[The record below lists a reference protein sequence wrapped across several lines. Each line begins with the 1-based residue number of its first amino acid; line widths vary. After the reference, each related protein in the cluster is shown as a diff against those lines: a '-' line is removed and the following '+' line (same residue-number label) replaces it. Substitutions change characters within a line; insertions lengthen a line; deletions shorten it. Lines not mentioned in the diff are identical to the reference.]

1 MNVSGPF
8 PAQGVVQDGHLD
20 LLELDAARAGSAAA
34 GDRAHLEGCA
44 RCRAE
49 LEWFGRAAS
58 RIARAAVPPAP
69 RRRRWIP
76 LSAAA
81 GLLLTIGL
89 WIASRPG
96 YALEDIDRS
105 GRVDILDAYGL
116 ALRIRKGER
125 EPRWDLSGDGVI
137 DARDVETLA
146 RPGGSMLQGK
156 PSAPV
161 ASRGE
166 PPRFV
171 ALDVYVD
178 TGGKPLAAW
187 QFELAGAA
195 TIVGVEG
202 GEAPFREAPHYDPAA
217 LQGGRIV
224 VAAFTLDPNP
234 PGGRVRIARL
244 HMEERGV
251 VDYAPRL
258 IAAGAP
264 GGGRLEAKIEIV
276 RTGGK

>member
-1 MNVSGPF
+1 MD
-8 PAQGVVQDGHLD
+8 DGHLD
-20 LLELDAARAGSAAA
+20 LLELDAARGGTAAG
-34 GDRAHLEGCA
+34 GDRAHLEGCT

-49 LEWFGRAAS
+49 LEWLGRAAS
-58 RIARAAVPPAP
+58 RIARAAAPPAP

-76 LSAAA
+76 LTSAA

-89 WIASRPG
+89 WIASRSG

-105 GRVDILDAYGL
+105 GQVDILDAYGL
-116 ALRIRKGER
+116 AFRIQKGER
-125 EPRWDLSGDGVI
+125 EPRWDLSRDGVI

-156 PSAPV
+156 PSTPV

-187 QFELAGAA
+187 QFELACPAA
-195 TIVGVEG
+195 IVGVEG
-202 GEAPFREAPHYDPAA
+202 GTVPFAEPPYYDPAA

-234 PGGRVRIARL
+234 PGGRIRIARL
-244 HMEERGV
+244 HMEERGA

-276 RTGGK
+276 RTGGKR

>member
-1 MNVSGPF
+1 MNFSGLF
-8 PAQGVVQDGHLD
+8 PAQGRMDDGHLD
-20 LLELDAARAGSAAA
+20 LLELDVARAGTAPAE
-34 GDRAHLEGCA
+34 DQAHLEGCA

-49 LEWFGRAAS
+49 LDWLGRAAS
-58 RIARAAVPPAP
+58 RIARAALPPAP
-69 RRRRWIP
+69 RRRGWVP

-96 YALEDIDRS
+96 YAIEDIDRS
-105 GRVDILDAYGL
+105 GQVDILDAYGL
-116 ALRIRKGER
+116 AFRIQRGER
-125 EPRWDLSGDGVI
+125 DPRWDLTGDGVI

-156 PSAPV
+156 ASVPA
-161 ASRGE
+161 ASRGG

-187 QFELAGAA
+187 QFELACPSA
-195 TIVGVEG
+195 IVGVEG
-202 GEAPFREAPHYDPAA
+202 GAAPFAEPPHHDPAA

-224 VAAFTLDPNP
+224 VAAFTLDPDP
-234 PGGRVRIARL
+234 PGGRVRVARL
-244 HMEERGV
+244 HMEERGAV
-251 VDYAPRL
+251 EYAPRL
-258 IAAGAP
+258 VAAGAP